1 MSCFGLNITLLNSK
15 QPFLNKYKMKQN
27 IIKASLLTFSLM
39 VLLMVLYPL
48 AMWGIAQ
55 LSPNQGNGFL
65 VADKNQNNYYE
76 NIGQSFSKDQY
87 FHGRPST
94 VDYNA
99 AGSGASNKG
108 SNNEEYLQEVEKRL
122 NDFLQKNPTVK
133 KEDIP
138 VDLITASGSG
148 LDPNIS
154 VQGAIVQIDR
164 IAKIRDLDYDKVN
177 ELIQNQIEK
186 PLLGGL
192 GPNKINVLK
201 LNIELDK
208 LSK

>member
-1 MSCFGLNITLLNSK
+1 
-15 QPFLNKYKMKQN
+15 
-27 IIKASLLTFSLM
+27 
-39 VLLMVLYPL
+39 MVLYPL

-55 LSPNQGNGFL
+55 LSPNQGKSFL
-65 VADKNQNNYYE
+65 VADKNNQHYYE
-76 NIGQSFSKDQY
+76 NIGQSFSKDHY
-87 FHGRPST
+87 FWGRPSA

-122 NDFLQKNPTVK
+122 NDFLQKNPTAK
-133 KEDIP
+133 KEDVP

-154 VQGAIVQIDR
+154 VQGAIVQVDR
-164 IAKIRDLDYDKVN
+164 IAKARGLDHEKVK
-177 ELIQNQIEK
+177 ELIDNQIEK
-186 PLLGGL
+186 PLLGSL
-192 GPNKINVLK
+192 GPDKINVLK